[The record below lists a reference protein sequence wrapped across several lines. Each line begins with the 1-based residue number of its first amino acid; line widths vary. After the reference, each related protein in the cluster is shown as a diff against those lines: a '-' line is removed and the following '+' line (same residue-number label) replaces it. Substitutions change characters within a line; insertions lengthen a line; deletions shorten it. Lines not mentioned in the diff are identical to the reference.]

1 MDIEKLI
8 ERLRTDSLYA
18 DKATL
23 EIMDLCME
31 AADALST
38 LQAENEKLLAE
49 LDDLRIQWDMYG
61 GGMKEYIEKADAI
74 NLLWLFADESCA
86 SVVSDFEGLPA
97 ADIAEVRHAFW
108 SDYGSGVCCTNCGV
122 SLFHQDEN
130 NNWGIEPSKFMFC
143 PSCGALMDEEAD
155 HETS

>member
-1 MDIEKLI
+1 MDDIKLA
-8 ERLRTDSLYA
+8 LLGNQ
-18 DKATL
+18 
-23 EIMDLCME
+23 E
-31 AADALST
+31 AAKRLTDA
-38 LQAENEKLLAE
+38 
-49 LDDLRIQWDMYG
+49 G
-61 GGMKEYIEKADAI
+61 
-74 NLLWLFADESCA
+74 
-86 SVVSDFEGLPA
+86 
-97 ADIAEVRHAFW
+97 VRHAFW

>member
-1 MDIEKLI
+1 
-8 ERLRTDSLYA
+8 
-18 DKATL
+18 
-23 EIMDLCME
+23 
-31 AADALST
+31 
-38 LQAENEKLLAE
+38 
-49 LDDLRIQWDMYG
+49 
-61 GGMKEYIEKADAI
+61 MKEYIEKAALLE
-74 NLLWLFADESCA
+74 NLNHAGILSGFVKFKIER
-86 SVVSDFEGLPA
+86 FPA
-97 ADIAEVRHAFW
+97 ADVAEVRHAFW

>member
-1 MDIEKLI
+1 
-8 ERLRTDSLYA
+8 
-18 DKATL
+18 
-23 EIMDLCME
+23 
-31 AADALST
+31 
-38 LQAENEKLLAE
+38 
-49 LDDLRIQWDMYG
+49 
-61 GGMKEYIEKADAI
+61 MKEYIEKADAI

-97 ADIAEVRHAFW
+97 ADVAEVRHAFW

-143 PSCGALMDEEAD
+143 RLRHIILHHLEPHQAGGFVGIFF
-155 HETS
+155 